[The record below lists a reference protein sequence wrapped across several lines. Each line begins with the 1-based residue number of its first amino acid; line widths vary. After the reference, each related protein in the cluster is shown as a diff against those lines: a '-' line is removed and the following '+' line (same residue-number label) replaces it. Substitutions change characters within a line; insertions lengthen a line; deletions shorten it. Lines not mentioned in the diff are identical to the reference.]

1 MLINIPPPTTESRR
15 AVVNEATKA
24 GEKANTSIKD
34 GRGKQQKKLR
44 SMQTSKSARP
54 DDLKKAGD
62 KMEKIVE
69 KGQAEVKKIVDN
81 AKKVLEGG

>member
-1 MLINIPPPTTESRR
+1 
-15 AVVNEATKA
+15 
-24 GEKANTSIKD
+24 
-34 GRGKQQKKLR
+34 
-44 SMQTSKSARP
+44 MQTSKSARP

-69 KGQAEVKKIVDN
+69 RGQAEVKKIVDN